1 MSTIT
6 PDTLA
11 AELTTA
17 TPARNEQ
24 EQHLALTVY
33 RLLSAGEPVD
43 RQALTDRADVTREQV
58 DEMLGRWPGVF
69 FDENHRI
76 VGFHGLSIQPTPH
89 RLTVERRTLYA
100 WCAWDTLFLPQLL
113 GHPAEIHSQCP
124 TTHEP
129 ITLTVHGTDITNTN
143 PPEMVLSFLHRDEP
157 FDANT
162 ITSFCR
168 HIHFFA
174 TPAAADEWTAQHD
187 GTFTIS
193 LADAMEIARLT
204 NRARYPSI
212 LER

>member
-6 PDTLA
+6 PDILA
-11 AELTTA
+11 AELTAA

-43 RQALTDRADVTREQV
+43 RQAVADRAGLTREQV
-58 DEMLGRWPGVF
+58 DEMLGRWPGVSS
-69 FDENHRI
+69 DENQRI

-89 RLTVERRTLYA
+89 RLTVEGRTLYA
-100 WCAWDTLFLPQLL
+100 WCAWDTLFLPELL
-113 GHPAEIHSQCP
+113 GRPAEIHSQCP

-143 PPEMVLSFLHRDEP
+143 PAETVLSFLHRDEP

-168 HIHFFA
+168 YIHFFA
-174 TPAAADEWTAQHD
+174 TQAAADEWIAQHD

-193 LADAMEIARLT
+193 LAEGSEIARLV
-204 NRARYPSI
+204 NRARYPHVFTP
-212 LER
+212 